1 MNTATLPTTWAARAE
16 RVIAPTYT
24 RPAHVFVSGQGA
36 SLFDEDGQR
45 FLDMT
50 SGVAVNA
57 LGHGSPLLA
66 EALRAAADGLVHTSN
81 LYHTRPAAELAELLV
96 AHSFADRVFFCN
108 SGAESVEGALKFAL
122 IHAQAQ
128 GDATRKRFVAF
139 RGSFHGRTLGALSLT
154 DKPSHHEL
162 FGSALDCD
170 FADFNDPAVLARIDH
185 RTAAVI
191 VEPIQGEGGIHVAD
205 PAWLQALRDRCTE
218 AGALLIFDEVQAG
231 LGRTGKLFAHEWP
244 GVFPDLMTLAKPLAG
259 GLPMGAVL
267 LTEAVAASLQ
277 PGLHA
282 TTFGGGPLVASVGA
296 RVVAEIARPEFLAA
310 VRAKADAL
318 RERLAALELPCVAE
332 VRGQGLLIGVRLDLP
347 GHENPAAEVVKA
359 ALAQRLLV
367 VQARTDVVRLI
378 PPLTVTDAELDE
390 AVELLGRALTQ
401 VRDA

>member
-1 MNTATLPTTWAARAE
+1 MRDAIFEIFR
-16 RVIAPTYT
+16 R
-24 RPAHVFVSGQGA
+24 
-36 SLFDEDGQR
+36 
-45 FLDMT
+45 
-50 SGVAVNA
+50 
-57 LGHGSPLLA
+57 GHA
-66 EALRAAADGLVHTSN
+66 EAETAIEALQVRLRGNRDNGA
-81 LYHTRPAAELAELLV
+81 RRELAAGGNRLP
-96 AHSFADRVFFCN
+96 H
-108 SGAESVEGALKFAL
+108 
-122 IHAQAQ
+122 HA
-128 GDATRKRFVAF
+128 
-139 RGSFHGRTLGALSLT
+139 
-154 DKPSHHEL
+154 
-162 FGSALDCD
+162 
-170 FADFNDPAVLARIDH
+170 
-185 RTAAVI
+185 
-191 VEPIQGEGGIHVAD
+191 
-205 PAWLQALRDRCTE
+205 
-218 AGALLIFDEVQAG
+218 
-231 LGRTGKLFAHEWP
+231 
-244 GVFPDLMTLAKPLAG
+244 LAKPLAG

-310 VRAKADAL
+310 VRAKAEAL
-318 RERLAALELPCVAE
+318 RERLAALALPCVAE